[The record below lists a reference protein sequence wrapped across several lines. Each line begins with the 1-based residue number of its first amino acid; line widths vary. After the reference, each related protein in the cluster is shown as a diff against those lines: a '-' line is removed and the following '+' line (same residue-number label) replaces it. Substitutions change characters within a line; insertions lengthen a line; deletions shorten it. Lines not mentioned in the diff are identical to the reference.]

1 MSKKGMSWNI
11 PGTGKEGPGKT
22 FHLLWKRQHGIYTA
36 KWHLV
41 ELGPLRMAGK
51 YMEMPQL

>member
-11 PGTGKEGPGKT
+11 PGAAKKVWGRH
-22 FHLLWKRQHGIYTA
+22 FIFLWKRQHGIYTA

-41 ELGPLRMAGK
+41 ELGPLRMAEK
-51 YMEMPQL
+51 YMEMSQL